1 MQIKQ
6 LLSAACAVLKV
17 KIFKKSV
24 PLALSWALTF
34 RCNQRCKYCGIWQ
47 NECEELGTKDILSS
61 LKQFKRLGTKW
72 ISFTGGEPLLRED
85 IGKIIKQAKENGMYV
100 SISSNG
106 RLVPEKIN
114 QLIGIDRIK
123 LSLDGPPQLNDQIRG
138 EGSFQAVEEAIKVC
152 KKNNINICLE
162 CVLSNINLK
171 YVDWILDFVAKQKL
185 KILFQPATEK
195 LLWTEEKNS
204 IAASVDEYKSFIRQ
218 LIKRKKQDAPILNS
232 LAGLKHLN
240 YWPNLRKIYCS
251 GGLLSFDVEPD
262 GSILACDRT
271 YRKLS
276 ESFKDNLNVAEVL
289 KKVRS
294 VKDCKS
300 CWCSSVVEFNLIS
313 SFNFNAI
320 VNLLKNN

>member
-152 KKNNINICLE
+152 KKNSINTC
-162 CVLSNINLK
+162 
-171 YVDWILDFVAKQKL
+171 
-185 KILFQPATEK
+185 
-195 LLWTEEKNS
+195 
-204 IAASVDEYKSFIRQ
+204 
-218 LIKRKKQDAPILNS
+218 
-232 LAGLKHLN
+232 
-240 YWPNLRKIYCS
+240 
-251 GGLLSFDVEPD
+251 
-262 GSILACDRT
+262 
-271 YRKLS
+271 
-276 ESFKDNLNVAEVL
+276 
-289 KKVRS
+289 
-294 VKDCKS
+294 
-300 CWCSSVVEFNLIS
+300 
-313 SFNFNAI
+313 
-320 VNLLKNN
+320 